1 MAVIILTDFSLL
13 LNRLVSRARFPIA
26 ATAWVFGFGQITL
39 AAFCRFPG
47 NCGERKL
54 KDLKISAKY
63 NQFMRQR
70 RDELGPLLLYALVAW
85 SLLNQQL
92 KNNHNNG
99 EFYDG

>member
-13 LNRLVSRARFPIA
+13 LNRLVSRALFPIA
-26 ATAWVFGFGQITL
+26 ATAWVFGFGQSIL
-39 AAFCRFPG
+39 ATFCRFPG

-54 KDLKISAKY
+54 KDLKTSLKY

-70 RDELGPLLLYALVAW
+70 RNELGPCSCVRWWLGHF
-85 SLLNQQL
+85 LNQQL